1 MTAATKSFIDTSTP
15 FGKVAERRLST
26 ERVGWLT
33 TVSADGTPQ
42 PNAVWFLWDGA
53 TLLMYSIPNQA
64 KLANIARNPHVA
76 LNLDSRKQGDSIV
89 IVTGTAAVDS
99 DAPPV
104 NKNRAYLAK
113 YRAEIARLKLGT
125 PAKMASEYSVAVR
138 ITPKKL
144 RGF

>member
-1 MTAATKSFIDTSTP
+1 MAPIKSFIDTSTP
-15 FGKVAERRLST
+15 FGKVAQRRLST

-64 KLANIARNPHVA
+64 KLANIARNPRVS
-76 LNLDSRKQGDSIV
+76 LNLDSEKQGDSIV
-89 IVTGTAAVDS
+89 ILTGTAAVDG

-113 YRAEIARLKLGT
+113 YRSEIARLKLGT

>member
-1 MTAATKSFIDTSTP
+1 MKAAVKTFIDNSTP
-15 FGKVAERRLST
+15 FGKIAERRLRT
-26 ERVGWLT
+26 ERIGWLT

-89 IVTGTAAVDS
+89 ILTGTAAVDTS
-99 DAPPV
+99 APAL
-104 NKNRAYLAK
+104 NKNRAYMAK
-113 YRAEIARLKLGT
+113 YRTEIARLKLGT
-125 PAKMASEYSVAVR
+125 PARMASEYSVAVR

>member
-1 MTAATKSFIDTSTP
+1 VTASIRTFIDNSTP
-15 FGKVAERRLST
+15 FGKVAERRLRT

-42 PNAVWFLWDGA
+42 PNAVWFLWDGDTA
-53 TLLMYSIPNQA
+53 LMYSIPDQA
-64 KLANIARNPHVA
+64 KLKNIARNPSVA

-89 IVTGTAAVDS
+89 ILTGTAAVDVS
-99 DAPPV
+99 APPL